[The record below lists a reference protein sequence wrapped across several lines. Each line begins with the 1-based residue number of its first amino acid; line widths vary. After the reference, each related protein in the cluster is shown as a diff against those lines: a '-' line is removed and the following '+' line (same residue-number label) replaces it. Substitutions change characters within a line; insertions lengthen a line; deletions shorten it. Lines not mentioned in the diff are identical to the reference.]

1 MLIAFLNQITAQL
14 TECFHSKSDN
24 ILQHMFW
31 MKPKFQTTRVF
42 LCDLTFSTP
51 GLAFHVYLMNLFEPL
66 IIYLKILVA
75 TVFFCHF
82 SYIRQ
87 TLSLLFCLFYLL
99 FSGFSLFLL
108 LIIKCLFLILFSTI
122 FFFFAISLCCS
133 IIALKPTNYYELT
146 FYNSLGQLCKCDNF
160 TTGKRSWYS
169 LKNWIK
175 PGTIVCGMKSKQ
187 DLNVHQI
194 TLYNEAKNK
203 FITSNEIMTI
213 SGAQRI

>member
-1 MLIAFLNQITAQL
+1 
-14 TECFHSKSDN
+14 
-24 ILQHMFW
+24 MF
-31 MKPKFQTTRVF
+31 P
-42 LCDLTFSTP
+42 
-51 GLAFHVYLMNLFEPL
+51 
-66 IIYLKILVA
+66 LKIWQHSA
-75 TVFFCHF
+75 THVLNEAKISNNTSIPLRFNVFYARTCF
-82 SYIRQ
+82 SCLFNELIRA
-87 TLSLLFCLFYLL
+87 TYHLFKDFSRYCIFLSLQLHSSDSFFA
-99 FSGFSLFLL
+99 
-108 LIIKCLFLILFSTI
+108 ILFILFIIFWFFFIFPAYYKMFVSDTFFNH